1 MNGATFRL
9 AVLALAIISVPIIAH
24 AQQSQYPK
32 LDELANKVIAKYQ
45 NSSCDQLAAQKQN
58 PPTGQKAAIKQ
69 RIMIE
74 LKSNPD
80 QRAYFI
86 NKVAGPIA
94 NKMFDCGMIP

>member
-9 AVLALAIISVPIIAH
+9 AVFALAIISVPIIGH

-32 LDELANKVIAKYQ
+32 LDQLANKVIAKYQ

-58 PPTGQKAAIKQ
+58 PPTGQKAMIQQ
-69 RIMIE
+69 RIMQE

-80 QRAYFI
+80 QRQYFI